1 MDNIKET
8 SYGYEIS
15 WAATENYSGKILVFN
30 RPVKTD
36 LSFHQQTQKTWFIN
50 SGDFRI
56 RWIDTADGKLYE
68 KHVKEGGVF
77 HIEPLTPVSIES
89 LTSDGSIAEVAT
101 PEIDDDNY
109 CVIPATNI
117 GD

>member
-8 SYGYEIS
+8 PYGYEIS
-15 WAATENYSGKILVFN
+15 WATTESYSGKILVFN
-30 RPVKTD
+30 RPITTE
-36 LSFHQQTQKTWFIN
+36 LSFHQKTEKTWFVN

-56 RWIDTADGKLYE
+56 RWIDTNDGKLYE
-68 KHVKEGGVF
+68 QHLKEGGVF
-77 HIEPLTPVSIES
+77 HVTPLTPVSIES
-89 LTSDGSIAEVAT
+89 LTSDGSIAEVST
-101 PEIDDDNY
+101 PQIDNDSY